1 MSDDIDDV
9 LDDTPLLHEP
19 GPNYMVKV
27 RFVNREKISNNLS
40 GSIDDVLIDEPLDFK
55 PLKRYPVTLLLTR
68 KAKNE

>member
-1 MSDDIDDV
+1 MNEDMDDI

-19 GPNYMVKV
+19 RPKRMVKV